1 MLIAFD
7 KLNGIPLF
15 PDVYCSVIT
24 FLSLLTAGNIV
35 NEINCWEFV
44 GLLSPVQMREDHVVL
59 FNITKNKYLLYMLLS
74 YYSFYQK
81 DSRSMYLYIKKMVI

>member
-1 MLIAFD
+1 
-7 KLNGIPLF
+7 
-15 PDVYCSVIT
+15 
-24 FLSLLTAGNIV
+24 
-35 NEINCWEFV
+35 
-44 GLLSPVQMREDHVVL
+44 MREDHVVL